1 MSAKALKSMALPSIT
16 GSAASGPM
24 LPKPSTAE
32 PSETMATALPRTVRS
47 RARDGSS
54 AITRQGSATPGV

>member
-1 MSAKALKSMALPSIT
+1 MTDDAINQRSLNLHETLRGKIAVT
-16 GSAASGPM
+16 
-24 LPKPSTAE
+24 PKTPLRSRDD
-32 PSETMATALPRTVRS
+32 LS